1 MDQPFPS
8 RFFFGSS
15 LVTGTILIL
24 LLLVVASFWFE
35 AIVRLTQEYLSRDL
49 KPVEYLIIAIIL
61 TLIFVAIMI
70 WVVRLPITTL
80 I

>member
-15 LVTGTILIL
+15 LITGTILIL
-24 LLLVVASFWFE
+24 MLLVVASFWFE
-35 AIVRLTQEYLSRDL
+35 AIVRLTQKYLGRDL
-49 KPVEYLIIAIIL
+49 KPIEYLIIAVIL
-61 TLIFVAIMI
+61 TLIFVAIMM